1 MNKGGKVL
9 VEPVPACHCPL
20 ERIEPSKKPF
30 DFPTATITPQGATI
44 LRCFTLS
51 IAPMW
56 CDHLNPLGS
65 KGVIERI
72 TVIGTIPN
80 NSSGLSHCDN
90 FIEGSLDK
98 GDFMRTSRIRVQGE
112 WKTRS
117 VCNNH
122 ELRTF
127 PPLGLSHFCA
137 PFFATTNVPSMKHSE
152 RFMAPRSSRSR
163 ARASRIFRNTP
174 VLTHLLNRR

>member
-20 ERIEPSKKPF
+20 ERIEPGKKSF

-72 TVIGTIPN
+72 TVIGTICKELVRGQIRKQFSGGDRIVYVARREKYTQRISKSVN
-80 NSSGLSHCDN
+80 NCMNFACQSASCTSDFLS
-90 FIEGSLDK
+90 E
-98 GDFMRTSRIRVQGE
+98 V
-112 WKTRS
+112 
-117 VCNNH
+117 
-122 ELRTF
+122 
-127 PPLGLSHFCA
+127 PPFA
-137 PFFATTNVPSMKHSE
+137 PVAC
-152 RFMAPRSSRSR
+152 
-163 ARASRIFRNTP
+163 
-174 VLTHLLNRR
+174 

>member
-20 ERIEPSKKPF
+20 ERIEPSKKSF

-72 TVIGTIPN
+72 TAVIGTIPII
-80 NSSGLSHCDN
+80 L
-90 FIEGSLDK
+90 
-98 GDFMRTSRIRVQGE
+98 
-112 WKTRS
+112 
-117 VCNNH
+117 
-122 ELRTF
+122 
-127 PPLGLSHFCA
+127 LGC
-137 PFFATTNVPSMKHSE
+137 PTVTI
-152 RFMAPRSSRSR
+152 SSRVAWTRVTS
-163 ARASRIFRNTP
+163 
-174 VLTHLLNRR
+174 

>member
-1 MNKGGKVL
+1 ML

-20 ERIEPSKKPF
+20 ERIEPSKKSF

-117 VCNNH
+117 VCAITMSFVPFPR
-122 ELRTF
+122 LVFPTFAPLFLPPRT
-127 PPLGLSHFCA
+127 C
-137 PFFATTNVPSMKHSE
+137 
-152 RFMAPRSSRSR
+152 RQ
-163 ARASRIFRNTP
+163 
-174 VLTHLLNRR
+174 

>member
-20 ERIEPSKKPF
+20 ERIEPSKKSF

-56 CDHLNPLGS
+56 CDHLNPLSS

-80 NSSGLSHCDN
+80 NSSGASQRDN
-90 FIEGSLDK
+90 FIDCSLDK
-98 GDFMRTSRIRVQGE
+98 SDFMRVSRIRVHGD
-112 WKTRS
+112 R
-117 VCNNH
+117 
-122 ELRTF
+122 
-127 PPLGLSHFCA
+127 
-137 PFFATTNVPSMKHSE
+137 
-152 RFMAPRSSRSR
+152 
-163 ARASRIFRNTP
+163 
-174 VLTHLLNRR
+174 